1 MKHRRRQAKKSV
13 QFGGLSFDT
22 EHQPFASATG
32 KEEMP
37 MDDGLVSEPPWWLVG
52 VAGLIGKLELYKQ
65 CRCPQA
71 DGGETT
77 ITDCPRLQKCDKCC
91 EGRLGENYAG
101 GGYDPM
107 MASQSK

>member
-1 MKHRRRQAKKSV
+1 
-13 QFGGLSFDT
+13 
-22 EHQPFASATG
+22 
-32 KEEMP
+32 

-65 CRCPQA
+65 CRCIKA
-71 DGGETT
+71 DGSETL
-77 ITDCPRLQKCDKCC
+77 INGCSRLQKCTKCC
-91 EGRLGENYAG
+91 EGRVGENFV